1 MKKYLFGLLLLA
13 VQTAYAA
20 DTTAPVIYAAHVH
33 DITSTTASISW
44 STDEP
49 TTGSLEYST
58 DSGFGTY
65 AILTT
70 AGSARDH
77 TVNLTGLTNNSV
89 YYYRVRASDA
99 AGNANV
105 TNPLQTVAGA
115 ANAIAAPD
123 FFSFQAR
130 NTRAWVVS
138 TAGNDSSGDG
148 TVGAPLATC
157 GAAISQV
164 QRGDTIQFRG
174 GQTHTCASTV
184 STPNITFT
192 TYPGDFTPLSAGV
205 KGAPA
210 GAAILY
216 SDPQSESLANGFI
229 IRFDIEAHGG
239 WVHNITLNGGG
250 YYAIKTE
257 SNWTYGGGLARH
269 GSSNTLLENLTMHD
283 SGRDAVK
290 FVPGSDHNTVRL
302 SLIYNT
308 GVRDASNAD
317 GVDCVNCDY
326 LTVVDNHF
334 HDIATSGLYPKGGA
348 IGALIER
355 NLVERCGSVGIA
367 VGFYSGG
374 EWFDT
379 TQNPNWHE
387 NIDSV
392 ARNNIV
398 TDCAYAGIGIYGAL
412 RPKIYNNTLINN
424 GSAGRASITL
434 LHGQVFYY
442 TFVYTPLVVD
452 AQVHNNIIWPN
463 PANPAIEIVNGDVWS
478 ISGTTQIDYN
488 RYHQTTGTPV
498 FDHGQSSPNGNF
510 TAWQA
515 LGYDANST
523 VGDPLIGVSDWVPD
537 TGSPV
542 IGAGLLIEAMHRDY
556 LDALRSDPYDIG
568 AIEKTFLAPLKRPG
582 SINIS
587 IQ

>member
-1 MKKYLFGLLLLA
+1 MKKYLFGLLLIA

-77 TVNLTGLTNNSV
+77 TVNLTGLANNSV

-174 GQTHTCASTV
+174 GQTHTCASTISV
-184 STPNITFT
+184 SNVTFT
-192 TYPGDFTPLSAGV
+192 TYPGDFTPLADGV
-205 KGAPA
+205 RGAPA
-210 GAAILY
+210 GVATIY
-216 SDPQSESLANGFI
+216 SDPLVTTPGFN
-229 IRFDIEAHGG
+229 IRTDIDAHGV
-239 WVHNITLNGGG
+239 WFHDLIMSGGG

-257 SNWTYGGGLARH
+257 SNWTYGGGLTRR
-269 GSSNTLLENLTMHD
+269 GSSNLLIENVEIHD
-283 SGRDAVK
+283 SGRDAIK
-290 FVPGSDHNTVRL
+290 FVPGSDHGTVRN
-302 SLIYNT
+302 SIIHDT
-308 GVRDASNAD
+308 GVRDPSNAD
-317 GVDCVNCDY
+317 GIDCVNCDY
-326 LTVVDNHF
+326 LTVVNNHF
-334 HDIATSGLYPKGGA
+334 YDIATSGLYPKGGA
-348 IGALIER
+348 IGALVER
-355 NLVERCGSVGIA
+355 NLIERCGSVGIA
-367 VGFYSGG
+367 VGFYSDGD
-374 EWFDT
+374 WFDT
-379 TQNPNWHE
+379 TQNPNYHE
-387 NIDSV
+387 NIDGV

-412 RPKIYNNTLINN
+412 RPRVYNNTLINN
-424 GSAGRASITL
+424 GSAGRASVTII
-434 LHGQVFYY
+434 HGLIYY
-442 TFVYTPLVVD
+442 YADIYRPLVVD

-478 ISGTTQIDYN
+478 ISGTTQINYN
-488 RYHQTTGTPV
+488 RYHQATGTPL

-523 VGDPLIGVSDWVPD
+523 VGDPQIGVSDWVPD

-556 LDALRSDPYDIG
+556 LDALRSAPYDIG
-568 AIEKTFLAPLKRPG
+568 AIEKTFLAPLKRP
-582 SINIS
+582 SNINIA